1 MRTAGKT
8 GVAVGTLV
16 WAAPLVQT
24 TVPAWAAVGS
34 GVPDPHSS
42 PPPHSDPPHS
52 DPPPDP
58 HSDPHTAG
66 GSGTT
71 AGDTGVL
78 GSEDARAN
86 SGSNGNG
93 GSVIAP
99 VGFDLAGVGEVA
111 RTGTDPWNLVKLA
124 GGAIAIGGAA
134 RAVGRKL
141 EQQDNAT
148 ELDHDGGCVGA

>member
-1 MRTAGKT
+1 MRTAGKA

-16 WAAPLVQT
+16 WATPLVQT

-34 GVPDPHSS
+34 GVPDPHGS
-42 PPPHSDPPHS
+42 PPPHS

-58 HSDPHTAG
+58 HTAG
-66 GSGTT
+66 GSDTT
-71 AGDTGVL
+71 AGNTGVL
-78 GSEDARAN
+78 GSEEARAN
-86 SGSNGNG
+86 NGSNGNG
-93 GSVIAP
+93 GNVIA
-99 VGFDLAGVGEVA
+99 GFDLAGLGELA

-141 EQQDNAT
+141 EQRDDAT
-148 ELDHDGGCVGA
+148 ELGYDGGCVEA